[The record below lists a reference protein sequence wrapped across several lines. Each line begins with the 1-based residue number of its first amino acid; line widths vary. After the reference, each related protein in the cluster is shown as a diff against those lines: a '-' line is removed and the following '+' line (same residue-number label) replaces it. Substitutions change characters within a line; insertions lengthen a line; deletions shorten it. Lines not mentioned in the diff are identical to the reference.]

1 MPQLTAAMEQHW
13 FGQTL
18 SIYGEPL
25 EDCRGSDTFADFP
38 AGSGDAGSRCSSRW
52 LDMGLHQVCIP
63 ELPANFSTATG
74 QGSWSRSFAGRP
86 WCICVW
92 AYSSYSSQM
101 LPALPLNCAAIPQQV
116 LAPAHAVAAFR
127 RCGRGGLAC
136 QPEIAV
142 QSVQKLCSTCLQQ
155 APSARARTVLQ
166 HACEDMLEV
175 VKLPNPAAAASWR
188 WLLMSSPT
196 ALVFC
201 ALMMFHVCVPLL
213 RLLFRLIPPTLR
225 TWVAASLQRPA
236 GAVSALWQ
244 DIFQGPRLVVKSV
257 GAAPDGARCR
267 ICFGKAT
274 KKLGELARVC
284 RCRGSI
290 AAVHLSCLETWREEK
305 KGTEGA
311 TRCELCHTEYRT
323 HIVKHTMRPENILAV
338 GVLLG
343 VCFGSF
349 ICYLLGA
356 HVLEGSESEHLP
368 RAQH

>member
-155 APSARARTVLQ
+155 APRSGQVAEPCCRRKLAL
-166 HACEDMLEV
+166 AIDV
-175 VKLPNPAAAASWR
+175 VADGTR
-188 WLLMSSPT
+188 
-196 ALVFC
+196 
-201 ALMMFHVCVPLL
+201 LL
-213 RLLFRLIPPTLR
+213 RADDVPRVCTF
-225 TWVAASLQRPA
+225 VAV
-236 GAVSALWQ
+236 AVSIDTADSSDLGRSFLATSRRGRFC
-244 DIFQGPRLVVKSV
+244 IVARHFPGPAPSRQV
-257 GAAPDGARCR
+257 GWCSP
-267 ICFGKAT
+267 
-274 KKLGELARVC
+274 
-284 RCRGSI
+284 
-290 AAVHLSCLETWREEK
+290 
-305 KGTEGA
+305 
-311 TRCELCHTEYRT
+311 
-323 HIVKHTMRPENILAV
+323 
-338 GVLLG
+338 
-343 VCFGSF
+343 
-349 ICYLLGA
+349 
-356 HVLEGSESEHLP
+356 
-368 RAQH
+368 